1 MTDQGNLEKLS
12 VYSGVADNI
21 KTISY
26 GKKTS
31 CGKAALKTRKNKY
44 LGMIMTYIKNFWKY
58 KKKINIV
65 VYFHIFQLLNW
76 VKQKD
81 VGLFISRF

>member
-12 VYSGVADNI
+12 VYSGVANNI

-31 CGKAALKTRKNKY
+31 CGKAHTKY
-44 LGMIMTYIKNFWKY
+44 LGMIMTHIKNFWKY
-58 KKKINIV
+58 KK
-65 VYFHIFQLLNW
+65 FL
-76 VKQKD
+76 
-81 VGLFISRF
+81 IS